1 LPYNLALMKAHG
13 KIRITLYILGF
24 AGAAL
29 FTLLL
34 VRQGVPAIGAA
45 LRTAGWGIAL
55 VTLFHLLPILLDAI
69 AWWVLFPSAGRPSWR
84 SLFWM
89 RWIGESVSNLV
100 PSAMIGGDLLRARLA
115 TISGTPVALAA
126 ASVIV
131 DVTLGVVTQII
142 FTLLGLALLARA
154 TGGTELVGPTL
165 IGTVLGV
172 AAILGFYIAQRLGM
186 FRFLSVMVTRLV
198 KSPEWSSLVQS
209 GEALDQTVRA
219 LYARRS
225 GVLLC
230 CLWTIV
236 SLVISSGEVWIALW
250 ALNAHPTFLHALI
263 LQSMAMTVRNA
274 AFAVPGQLG
283 VQEGGYLV
291 IGNLLGI
298 PGDTAFAI
306 SLIARFRDL
315 AIGIPGLITWQVIEG
330 KRLLRE
336 RMAGA
341 NR

>member
-1 LPYNLALMKAHG
+1 MKAHG
-13 KIRITLYILGF
+13 KIRITIYLLGF

-45 LRTAGWGIAL
+45 LRTAGWRIAL
-55 VTLFHLLPILLDAI
+55 VALFHLLPIFLDAI
-69 AWWVLFPSAGRPSWR
+69 AWWILFPSTGRPSWR

-89 RWIGESVSNLV
+89 RWIGESVSNLL

-115 TISGTPVALAA
+115 AITGTPVALSA

-131 DVTLGVVTQII
+131 DVTLGVVTQIV
-142 FTLLGLALLARA
+142 FTLLGLALLVHA
-154 TGGTELVGPTL
+154 TGGTDLVRPTL
-165 IGTVLGV
+165 IGTLLGV
-172 AAILGFYIAQRLGM
+172 AAILGFFVAQRLGM
-186 FRFLSVMVTRLV
+186 FRFLSVIITRLV
-198 KSPEWSSLVQS
+198 KSPEWSSLVES

-219 LYARRS
+219 LYARRG

-230 CLWTIV
+230 CGWTIV
-236 SLVISSGEVWIALW
+236 SLVISSGEIWIALW
-250 ALNAHPTFLHALI
+250 ALDTHPTFLNALI

-298 PGDTAFAI
+298 PGDAAFAI
-306 SLIARFRDL
+306 SLIARCRDL
-315 AIGIPGLITWQVIEG
+315 AIGIPALVVWQLIEG
-330 KRLLRE
+330 KRLFRA
-336 RMAGA
+336 RTAGA
-341 NR
+341 SR

>member
-1 LPYNLALMKAHG
+1 
-13 KIRITLYILGF
+13 
-24 AGAAL
+24 
-29 FTLLL
+29 
-34 VRQGVPAIGAA
+34 
-45 LRTAGWGIAL
+45 
-55 VTLFHLLPILLDAI
+55 
-69 AWWVLFPSAGRPSWR
+69 
-84 SLFWM
+84 
-89 RWIGESVSNLV
+89 
-100 PSAMIGGDLLRARLA
+100 
-115 TISGTPVALAA
+115 
-126 ASVIV
+126 
-131 DVTLGVVTQII
+131 
-142 FTLLGLALLARA
+142 
-154 TGGTELVGPTL
+154 
-165 IGTVLGV
+165 
-172 AAILGFYIAQRLGM
+172 M

-219 LYARRS
+219 LYARRG
-225 GVLLC
+225 GVLWC

-236 SLVISSGEVWIALW
+236 SLVVSSGEIWIALW
-250 ALNAHPTFLHALI
+250 ALNVHPSFLHALI

-330 KRLLRE
+330 KRLLRA
-336 RMAGA
+336 RTAGA